1 MHILAL
7 QRFRVRPFPP
17 RASALRA
24 YGDRTRHRGQGAE
37 SQMAVTA
44 VERHELRLRCWCRR
58 TPSWTVTV
66 YESGNWPRN
75 RRPRSGVTPA
85 SSVICWLDEKTE
97 LCKLRSKTPEERL
110 MTDLR
115 AIRLSWSR
123 RDFLRS
129 SAAVAAGVP
138 AMRWGLAAAAD
149 IPLEFDGSKFQLK
162 AGEPNPKH
170 GGIVRMGIPVR
181 PPHFDLHQ
189 SGTIFNLGAM
199 GCMFDN
205 LIRRDP
211 RDGGKTIIPDL
222 AHSWQIA
229 KDGKTYTFF
238 LRQGVQFSD
247 GAELTAADVKATFDR
262 IAKPPQGISIPRSI
276 LFKAVGEIN
285 ARDKYTV
292 EFKLSEARPVN
303 FMMSALASG
312 FNVVLRKKTL
322 EDNHY
327 DLRKVQVYP
336 GTGPFRSVK
345 YTENEVWIMEKNKNY
360 WNKELPYLDGI
371 EFYHVMPFTPE
382 MGAAIL
388 ANRVDYVFATDPAT
402 FRKAAATPTMNAVT
416 HFQSVLHATM
426 INNKRKPFDDPRV
439 RRAMHLALDRPA
451 LIDVVKDVAPM
462 MVGGFLYP
470 FSDYA
475 APQQERDKWPGYQ
488 ADPAAAIKEARALM
502 AAAGHS
508 DGIKGL
514 DFMVRELA
522 IFKLWSQAI
531 QAMLRETLGIE
542 CNLRTVVDSVWFA
555 DCVSGNYD
563 LAIGGL
569 VSALLDPSDYFN
581 AWYGKNGPQNY
592 SQWDDQEF
600 QVLSAQIDREI
611 DSEKRQDLI
620 RRAEGV
626 MEQDPPLLP
635 VAWERI
641 HELWYNYVKG
651 RNPQDSFGIYDTVR
665 HDTVW
670 LDKV

>member
-1 MHILAL
+1 
-7 QRFRVRPFPP
+7 
-17 RASALRA
+17 
-24 YGDRTRHRGQGAE
+24 
-37 SQMAVTA
+37 
-44 VERHELRLRCWCRR
+44 
-58 TPSWTVTV
+58 
-66 YESGNWPRN
+66 
-75 RRPRSGVTPA
+75 
-85 SSVICWLDEKTE
+85 
-97 LCKLRSKTPEERL
+97 
-110 MTDLR
+110 MTDLCGTR
-115 AIRLSWSR
+115 PWGNR
-123 RDFLRS
+123 RDFLKS
-129 SAAVAAGVP
+129 SAALVAVIYAVR
-138 AMRWGLAAAAD
+138 AGLAAAAD

-238 LRQGVQFSD
+238 LHKDVLFSD
-247 GAELTAADVKATFDR
+247 GAELTADDVKATFDR

-276 LFKAVGEIN
+276 LFKAVTEIN

-312 FNVVLRKKTL
+312 FNVILRKKTL
-322 EDNHY
+322 EDNYY

-360 WNKELPYLDGI
+360 WSKELPYLDGI
-371 EFYHVMPFTPE
+371 EFYHVLPFSPE
-382 MGAAIL
+382 MASAIL

-402 FRKAAATPTMNAVT
+402 FRKATATPTMSTVT
-416 HFQSVLHATM
+416 HYQSVLHATM
-426 INNKRKPFDDPRV
+426 INNKRKPFEDPRV

-451 LIDVVKDVAPM
+451 LIEVVKDVAPM
-462 MVGGFLYP
+462 MAGGFLYP
-470 FSDYA
+470 FSEFA
-475 APQQERDKWPGYQ
+475 APQQEREKWLGHQ

-514 DFMVRELA
+514 DFMVREIA

-531 QAMLRETLGIE
+531 QAMLKESLNIE

-555 DCVSGNYD
+555 DAGSGNYD

-581 AWYGKNGPQNY
+581 AWYGKDGPQNY
-592 SQWDDQEF
+592 SLWSNQEF
-600 QVLSAQIDREI
+600 QALSAEIDREI
-611 DSEKRQDLI
+611 DAEKRQELI
-620 RRAEGV
+620 RQAEAI

-641 HELWYNYVKG
+641 HELWYNYVRG
-651 RNPQDSFGIYDTVR
+651 RNPQGSFGIYDTVR

-670 LDKV
+670 LDKA